1 MIFSC
6 EISDKSFNYSTYFR
20 HGILEIFK
28 IFTVISLFKIIFIT
42 QHKKREEEKKSLNFI
57 EKKTVSLRLV

>member
-6 EISDKSFNYSTYFR
+6 EISDKKFNYSTYFR

-57 EKKTVSLRLV
+57 EKKTVSLLLV